1 LEKKLLHLLTFIV
14 RPQVY
19 AQLCLLIIFV
29 VCVPKSAVAQDMKNQ
44 IERGHEMLSEIKKD
58 IRENYF
64 DRNLRGVDLEQ
75 RFADADAQVTNA
87 VSGDQ
92 IYGIIAQTLLAFE
105 DSHTYFIPPVWSMEV
120 NYGWEMQIFGNRC
133 FVTSVELGSNADV
146 KGLRRGHEV
155 VAVFDVPIS
164 RSNLWQIEYLFHKLR
179 PLKAMTLTIQTAEGR
194 RRQMELLTTVKKATW
209 ASIGEMERRQSKS
222 IQYYRELNGDVF
234 NWKMPEFD
242 LSEKGVDDMM
252 RKVGRHKALILDL
265 RGNGGGYEEMLQYL
279 LGYFF
284 DHDIKIGER
293 KGRKESKP
301 ILAKTRGAKVYKGNL
316 IVLVDSRSASAAE
329 VFARVVQL
337 EKRGTV
343 LGDRTEG
350 AVTEARHFFHDY
362 FRRKGFFVSAL
373 AVTYG
378 VSVTVND
385 LIMTDGKSLERV
397 GVTPDEVIL
406 PAPSDLAM
414 EHDPVLTRSAQLIG
428 ITLDSGS
435 PSYKK
440 ESLVP

>member
-1 LEKKLLHLLTFIV
+1 MIL
-14 RPQVY
+14 
-19 AQLCLLIIFV
+19 V
-29 VCVPKSAVAQDMKNQ
+29 VCVPKGGRAQDMKNQ

-64 DRNLRGVDLEQ
+64 DRKLHGVNLDQ

-120 NYGWEMQIFGNRC
+120 DYGWEMQIFGNRC
-133 FVTSVELGSNADV
+133 YVTSVDLGSDADV

-194 RRQMELLTTVKKATW
+194 RQQMELLTRVKKATW

-252 RKVGRHKALILDL
+252 RKVGQHRTLILDL
-265 RGNGGGYEEMLQYL
+265 RGNAGGYEEMLQYL

-301 ILAKTRGAKVYKGNL
+301 ILAKTRGAKAYKGNL

-385 LIMTDGKSLERV
+385 LIMTDGKSLERI
-397 GVTPDEVIL
+397 GVTPDEVVL

>member
-1 LEKKLLHLLTFIV
+1 
-14 RPQVY
+14 
-19 AQLCLLIIFV
+19 
-29 VCVPKSAVAQDMKNQ
+29 MKNQ

-64 DRNLRGVDLEQ
+64 DRKLHGVNLDQ

-120 NYGWEMQIFGNRC
+120 DYGWEMQIFGNRC
-133 FVTSVELGSNADV
+133 YVTSVDLGSDADV

-194 RRQMELLTTVKKATW
+194 RQQMELLTRVKKATW

-252 RKVGRHKALILDL
+252 RKVGQHRTLILDL
-265 RGNGGGYEEMLQYL
+265 RGNAGGYEEMLQYL

-301 ILAKTRGAKVYKGNL
+301 ILAKTRGAKAYKGNL

-385 LIMTDGKSLERV
+385 LIMTDGKSLERI
-397 GVTPDEVIL
+397 GVTPDEVVL

>member
-1 LEKKLLHLLTFIV
+1 MFL
-14 RPQVY
+14 Y
-19 AQLCLLIIFV
+19 
-29 VCVPKSAVAQDMKNQ
+29 
-44 IERGHEMLSEIKKD
+44 
-58 IRENYF
+58 RE
-64 DRNLRGVDLEQ
+64 
-75 RFADADAQVTNA
+75 
-87 VSGDQ
+87 
-92 IYGIIAQTLLAFE
+92 
-105 DSHTYFIPPVWSMEV
+105 
-120 NYGWEMQIFGNRC
+120 
-133 FVTSVELGSNADV
+133 
-146 KGLRRGHEV
+146 
-155 VAVFDVPIS
+155 
-164 RSNLWQIEYLFHKLR
+164 SNLWQIEYLFHKLR

-194 RRQMELLTTVKKATW
+194 RQQMELLTRVKKATW

-252 RKVGRHKALILDL
+252 RKVGQHRTLILDL
-265 RGNGGGYEEMLQYL
+265 RGNAGGYEEMLQYL

-301 ILAKTRGAKVYKGNL
+301 ILAKTRGAKAYKGNL

-385 LIMTDGKSLERV
+385 LIMTDGKSLERI
-397 GVTPDEVIL
+397 GVTPDEVVL